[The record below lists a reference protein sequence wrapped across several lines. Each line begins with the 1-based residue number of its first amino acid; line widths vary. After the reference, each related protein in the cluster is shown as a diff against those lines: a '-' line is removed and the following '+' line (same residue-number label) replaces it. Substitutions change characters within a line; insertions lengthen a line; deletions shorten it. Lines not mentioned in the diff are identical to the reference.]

1 MSYPKWLYHREESP
15 QVVNDPDE
23 HEALG
28 AGWEESPAAFEAE
41 EESESEAKRGSGTR
55 LLRSAHADEPPVYV
69 DTEDSGEPAVESEPK
84 RKRGKAKE

>member
-28 AGWEESPAAFEAE
+28 AGWEESPADFEEAE
-41 EESESEAKRGSGTR
+41 
-55 LLRSAHADEPPVYV
+55 P
-69 DTEDSGEPAVESEPK
+69 SGEPAVDAEPK

>member
-15 QVVNDPDE
+15 KVVNDPDE

-41 EESESEAKRGSGTR
+41 EESELT
-55 LLRSAHADEPPVYV
+55 PNVYV
-69 DTEDSGEPAVESEPK
+69 GTESSGEPAAESVPK